1 MHCNP
6 RVSLG
11 ANQLVS
17 KGRIEIDATLLQKIY
32 VIWYR
37 FCILGKSF
45 ARPFDFKQLLFPD
58 PVSPKT
64 KIICFWFQT
73 MKNPWIWRQVFERF
87 ITIRNIFVNIIH
99 VLFFQVLSIF
109 EKLHSKF
116 KSSFTEELEITEQ
129 HFNKV
134 YEPIDS

>member
-73 MKNPWIWRQVFERF
+73 MKNDWIWRQVFERF

-134 YEPIDS
+134 YAPIDS